1 MADQPKPPRLPYDQ
15 LRSHLDADPH
25 ARQALDA
32 LHATLK
38 DPQAERSDVEQH
50 VGLLR
55 KTPALTAIIE
65 NWYDSPATQSWLKT
79 LSDLGF

>member
-1 MADQPKPPRLPYDQ
+1 MADQPNPPQLPYDQ
-15 LRSHLDADPH
+15 LRSHVGDDPD

-32 LHATLK
+32 LHATLT
-38 DPQAERSDVEQH
+38 DPQAERSNVEQH

-55 KTPALTAIIE
+55 TIPPIAAIIE

>member
-1 MADQPKPPRLPYDQ
+1 MPDQPEPPQLPYDQ
-15 LRSHLDADPH
+15 LRSHVEENPN

-38 DPQAERSDVEQH
+38 DPQAERAAVEQH

-55 KTPALTAIIE
+55 NIPTITAIIE

>member
-1 MADQPKPPRLPYDQ
+1 MPDKPTPPQLPYDQ
-15 LRSHLDADPH
+15 LRTRVGEDPH

-38 DPQAERSDVEQH
+38 DPQAERSNVERH

-55 KTPALTAIIE
+55 KIPTIAALIE